1 MMSGRERLRGWIDR
15 SKYTQRQAAEI
26 LGIGEVYLSQ
36 ILAGIRT
43 PGLDT
48 AVRVEALSGVPVQS
62 WARNELRSAPEP
74 VGVSA
79 RKARSSR

>member
-1 MMSGRERLRGWIDR
+1 MQNGRERLRGWIDR
-15 SKYTQRQAAEI
+15 SRYTQRQAAEI

-36 ILAGIRT
+36 ILGGIRT

-48 AVRVEALSGVPVQS
+48 AVRFEALSGVPVQS
-62 WARNELRSAPEP
+62 WARNELRSAQEP
-74 VGVSA
+74 VSAGV